1 MDDKTL
7 AAEFEKARK
16 ADERFAD
23 LVVKA
28 ILAVGRNTLT
38 AMMERDMNR
47 LRAVRAAEADLVAEV
62 VTRGGIVPN
71 NHWHDRHR
79 LEQRLRTEQALLNAI
94 EAQP

>member
-16 ADERFAD
+16 ADEHFAD
-23 LVVKA
+23 LVV
-28 ILAVGRNTLT
+28 AVGRKTLT
-38 AMMERDMNR
+38 AMMERDMDR
-47 LRAVRAAEADLVAEV
+47 LQTARAAEADLVAEIV
-62 VTRGGIVPN
+62 IRGGMVPN

-79 LEQRLRTEQALLNAI
+79 LEQRLRVEKALLNAI